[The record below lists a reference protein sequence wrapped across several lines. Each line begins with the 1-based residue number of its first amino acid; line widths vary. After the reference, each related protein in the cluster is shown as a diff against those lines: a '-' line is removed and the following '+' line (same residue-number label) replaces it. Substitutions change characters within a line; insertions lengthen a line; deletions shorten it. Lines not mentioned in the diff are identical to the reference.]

1 MERKCAAQRFFP
13 HSYLGNIASGLAI
26 CMGVNMAEKKE
37 ELLSV
42 ENLKTTFKT
51 VRGTV
56 TAIDGVSFKVDK
68 GEILGVVGESGCGKS
83 VTSQSVMRL
92 YDEKRLATYEGNV
105 MFHGENLLEY
115 SEKKMRTIRGNKI
128 AMIFQDALSSL
139 NPVFTLGDQI
149 AEVLMLHQNMK
160 KADAWKKAEEML
172 RLTGIPAPE
181 KRVKCYP
188 HELSGGMRQRAMIAM
203 ALSCQPELLI
213 ADEPTTALD
222 VTIQAQILDL
232 IVELNKKLDMGIMLI
247 THDLGVV
254 AQVCKR
260 VIIMYLGQVVE
271 EGLVEE
277 IFDEPKHPY
286 TMGLIKSIP
295 TLKTDKNEH
304 LYMIKGTV
312 PALGQE
318 GAGCRFCERCNYAT
332 DKCKNTPP
340 ELTDIG
346 GNRKV
351 RCHNYNDKVVMNNS

>member
-1 MERKCAAQRFFP
+1 MT
-13 HSYLGNIASGLAI
+13 
-26 CMGVNMAEKKE
+26 EKNK
-37 ELLSV
+37 ELLRV

-56 TAIDGVSFKVDK
+56 TSIDGVSFSVGK

-83 VTSQSVMRL
+83 VTSQSIMRL
-92 YDEKRLATYEGNV
+92 YDEKKLATYEGEIFFN
-105 MFHGENLLEY
+105 GENLLEY
-115 SEKKMRTIRGNKI
+115 SEKQMRTIRGNKI

-139 NPVFTLGDQI
+139 NPVFTLGEQI
-149 AEVLMLHQNMK
+149 SEALMLHQGMK
-160 KADAWKKAEEML
+160 KKEAMVKAEEML

-203 ALSCQPELLI
+203 ALCCQPELLI

-232 IVELNKKLDMGIMLI
+232 IVKLNNTLDMGIMLI

-254 AQVCKR
+254 AQICQR

-271 EGLVEE
+271 EGKIDD
-277 IFDEPKHPY
+277 IFDNPKHPY

-295 TLKTDKNEH
+295 TLNTNRKEP

-318 GAGCRFCERCNYAT
+318 GGGCRFCDRCNYAT

-340 ELTDIG
+340 EIMDIG
-346 GNRKV
+346 ANRKV
-351 RCHNYNDKVVMNNS
+351 RCHNYSEITKL

>member
-1 MERKCAAQRFFP
+1 MT
-13 HSYLGNIASGLAI
+13 
-26 CMGVNMAEKKE
+26 EKNK
-37 ELLSV
+37 ELLRV

-56 TAIDGVSFKVDK
+56 TSIDGVSFSVGK

-83 VTSQSVMRL
+83 VTSQSIMRL
-92 YDEKRLATYEGNV
+92 YDEKKLVTYEGEIFFN
-105 MFHGENLLEY
+105 GENLLEY
-115 SEKKMRTIRGNKI
+115 SEKQMRTIRGNKI

-139 NPVFTLGDQI
+139 NPVFTLGEQI
-149 AEVLMLHQNMK
+149 SEALMLHQGMK
-160 KADAWKKAEEML
+160 KKEAMVKAEEML

-203 ALSCQPELLI
+203 ALCCQPELLI

-232 IVELNKKLDMGIMLI
+232 IVKLNNTLDMGIMLI

-254 AQVCKR
+254 AQICQR

-271 EGLVEE
+271 EGKIDD
-277 IFDEPKHPY
+277 IFDNPKHPY

-295 TLKTDKNEH
+295 TLNTNRKEP

-318 GAGCRFCERCNYAT
+318 GGGCRFCDRCNYAT

-340 ELTDIG
+340 EIMDIG
-346 GNRKV
+346 ANRKV
-351 RCHNYNDKVVMNNS
+351 RCHNYLEITKL

>member
-1 MERKCAAQRFFP
+1 MT
-13 HSYLGNIASGLAI
+13 
-26 CMGVNMAEKKE
+26 EKNK
-37 ELLSV
+37 ELLRV

-56 TAIDGVSFKVDK
+56 TSIDGVSFSVGK

-83 VTSQSVMRL
+83 VTSQSIMRL
-92 YDEKRLATYEGNV
+92 YDEKKLATYEGKIFFN
-105 MFHGENLLEY
+105 GENLLEY
-115 SEKKMRTIRGNKI
+115 SEKQMRTIRGNKI

-139 NPVFTLGDQI
+139 NPVFTLGEQI
-149 AEVLMLHQNMK
+149 SEALMLHQGMK
-160 KADAWKKAEEML
+160 KKEAMVKAEEML

-203 ALSCQPELLI
+203 ALCCQPELLI

-232 IVELNKKLDMGIMLI
+232 IVKLNNTLDMGIMLI

-254 AQVCKR
+254 AQICQR

-271 EGLVEE
+271 EGKIDD
-277 IFDEPKHPY
+277 IFDNPKHPY

-295 TLKTDKNEH
+295 TLNTNRKEP

-318 GAGCRFCERCNYAT
+318 GGGCRYCDRCNYAT

-340 ELTDIG
+340 EIMDIG
-346 GNRKV
+346 ANRKV
-351 RCHNYNDKVVMNNS
+351 RCHNYLEITKL

>member
-1 MERKCAAQRFFP
+1 MDTQ
-13 HSYLGNIASGLAI
+13 
-26 CMGVNMAEKKE
+26 
-37 ELLSV
+37 ELLEV
-42 ENLKTTFKT
+42 KDLKTTFKT

-56 TAIDGVSFKVDK
+56 TAIDGVSFKINK

-83 VTSQSVMRL
+83 VTSQSIMRL
-92 YDEKRLATYEGNV
+92 YDEKKLAKYEGEIW
-105 MFHGENLLEY
+105 FKGENLLEL
-115 SEKKMRTIRGNKI
+115 SEKHMQTVRGNKI

-139 NPVFTLGDQI
+139 NPVYTLGDQI
-149 AEVLMLHQNMK
+149 SETLILHQHMSK
-160 KADAWKKAEEML
+160 QEAWKKAEELL

-203 ALSCQPELLI
+203 ALSCEPELLI

-222 VTIQAQILDL
+222 VTIQSQILEL
-232 IVELNKKLDMGIMLI
+232 IIELNKKLEMGIMLI

-271 EGLVEE
+271 EGKVDE
-277 IFDEPKHPY
+277 IFDNPLHPY
-286 TMGLIKSIP
+286 TIGLIKSIP
-295 TLKTDKNEH
+295 TLSTSKKER

-318 GAGCRFCERCNYAT
+318 GKGCRFCERCNYAT
-332 DKCKNTPP
+332 EKCYTVPP
-340 ELTDIG
+340 EFQSAY

-351 RCHNYNDKVVMNNS
+351 RCHNYKSIHTN

>member
-1 MERKCAAQRFFP
+1 
-13 HSYLGNIASGLAI
+13 
-26 CMGVNMAEKKE
+26 MAEIKE

-51 VRGTV
+51 IRGTV
-56 TAIDGVSFKVDK
+56 TAIDGVSFKVHK

-83 VTSQSVMRL
+83 VTSQSIMRL
-92 YDEKRLATYEGNV
+92 YDEKKLAKYAGKV
-105 MFHGENLLEY
+105 IFHGDNLLEY
-115 SEKKMRTIRGNKI
+115 SEKTMQTIRGNKI

-149 AEVLMLHQNMK
+149 AEILILHQHLSK
-160 KADAWKKAEEML
+160 EDVWRRAEEML

-181 KRVKCYP
+181 KRIKCYP

-232 IVELNKKLDMGIMLI
+232 IVDLNKKLDMGIMLI

-254 AQVCKR
+254 AQVCQR

-271 EGLVEE
+271 EGSVEE
-277 IFDEPKHPY
+277 IFDSPKHPY
-286 TMGLIKSIP
+286 TMGLIQSIP
-295 TLKTDKNEH
+295 TLKTRKGEP
-304 LYMIKGTV
+304 LYMIRGTV

-318 GAGCRFCERCNYAT
+318 GSGCRFCERCIYAT
-332 DKCKNTPP
+332 KQCKTVPP
-340 ELTDIG
+340 QLENCG
-346 GNRKV
+346 EGRRV
-351 RCHNYNDKVVMNNS
+351 RCHNYKNLTEQ

>member
-1 MERKCAAQRFFP
+1 MT
-13 HSYLGNIASGLAI
+13 
-26 CMGVNMAEKKE
+26 EKNK
-37 ELLSV
+37 ELLRV

-56 TAIDGVSFKVDK
+56 TSIDGVSFSVGK

-83 VTSQSVMRL
+83 VTSQSIMRL
-92 YDEKRLATYEGNV
+92 YDEKKLVTYEGEIFFN
-105 MFHGENLLEY
+105 GENLLEY
-115 SEKKMRTIRGNKI
+115 SEKQMRTIRGNKI

-139 NPVFTLGDQI
+139 NPVFTLGEQI
-149 AEVLMLHQNMK
+149 SEALMLHQGMK
-160 KADAWKKAEEML
+160 KKEAMVKAEEML

-203 ALSCQPELLI
+203 ALCCQPELLI

-222 VTIQAQILDL
+222 VTIQAQILEL
-232 IVELNKKLDMGIMLI
+232 IVKLNNTLDMGIMLI

-254 AQVCKR
+254 AQICQR

-271 EGLVEE
+271 EGKIDD
-277 IFDEPKHPY
+277 IFDNPKHPY

-295 TLKTDKNEH
+295 TLNTNRKEP

-318 GAGCRFCERCNYAT
+318 GGGCRFCDRCNYAT

-340 ELTDIG
+340 EIMDIG
-346 GNRKV
+346 ANRKV
-351 RCHNYNDKVVMNNS
+351 RCHNYSEITKL

>member
-1 MERKCAAQRFFP
+1 MT
-13 HSYLGNIASGLAI
+13 
-26 CMGVNMAEKKE
+26 EKNK
-37 ELLSV
+37 ELLRV

-56 TAIDGVSFKVDK
+56 TSIDGVSFSVGK

-83 VTSQSVMRL
+83 VTSQSIMRL
-92 YDEKRLATYEGNV
+92 YDEKKLATYEGKIFFN
-105 MFHGENLLEY
+105 GENLLEY
-115 SEKKMRTIRGNKI
+115 SEKQMRTIRGNKI

-139 NPVFTLGDQI
+139 NPVFTLGEQI
-149 AEVLMLHQNMK
+149 SEALMLHQGMK
-160 KADAWKKAEEML
+160 KKEAMVKAEEML

-203 ALSCQPELLI
+203 ALCCQPELLI

-232 IVELNKKLDMGIMLI
+232 IVKLNNTLDMGIMLI

-254 AQVCKR
+254 AQICQR

-271 EGLVEE
+271 EGKIDD
-277 IFDEPKHPY
+277 IFDNPKHPY

-295 TLKTDKNEH
+295 TLNTNRKEP

-318 GAGCRFCERCNYAT
+318 GGGCRFCDRCNYAT

-340 ELTDIG
+340 EIMDIG
-346 GNRKV
+346 ANRKV
-351 RCHNYNDKVVMNNS
+351 RCHNYLEITKL